1 MNDTLTMRASDS
13 DRQQIV
19 DRLRAAVGDGRLTMD
34 EYIDRMESAYRA
46 VTLADLGPLCADLPA
61 GAPTPAAAAAAR
73 ASGRAAPAAPRSL
86 TAGLPSVLKVFWTI
100 WLTAVSINVVVWLLV
115 TVTSGHLAYPWPLW
129 VAGPF
134 GAALFAI
141 SAPVTLFRLGRTT
154 APAAASGPVPP
165 AVG

>member
-34 EYIDRMESAYRA
+34 EYMDRMESAYRA
-46 VTLADLGPLCADLPA
+46 VTLADLSPLCADLPA
-61 GAPTPAAAAAAR
+61 GGPAPATAAAAPAG
-73 ASGRAAPAAPRSL
+73 GRTAPTAPRSL
-86 TAGLPSVLKVFWTI
+86 FAGLPCVLKVFWTI

-115 TVTSGHLAYPWPLW
+115 TVTSGHLAYLWPLW

-134 GAALFAI
+134 GAVLFAI
-141 SAPVTLFRLGRTT
+141 SAPVMLCRLGRTT
-154 APAAASGPVPP
+154 APAVAGGPVPLS
-165 AVG
+165 GG

>member
-1 MNDTLTMRASDS
+1 MNDTLTIRASDS
-13 DRQQIV
+13 DRQQVV

-34 EYIDRMESAYRA
+34 EYMDRMESAYRA

-61 GAPTPAAAAAAR
+61 GGPAPATAAAAP
-73 ASGRAAPAAPRSL
+73 ASGRTAPAAPRSL
-86 TAGLPSVLKVFWTI
+86 IGLPRVLKVLWTI

-141 SAPVTLFRLGRTT
+141 SAPVTLSRLGRTT
-154 APAAASGPVPP
+154 ARAAASGPVPP
-165 AVG
+165 AGG